1 MKMALTCPKCGK
13 MIEDS
18 NILTDQ
24 DMTYCDS
31 CGEIY
36 TISKLGNQ
44 QSDKIEDNAGHT
56 PEEGVEQLS
65 KIIAEKK
72 RLIKTQ
78 NKIISEN
85 QQLKEKHKK
94 SSRDIVVSIILGIIG
109 ITISIIIGYVKY
121 NGMKN
126 LHLIGIQDR
135 IYLESRYN
143 TLFDDY
149 ERSKNIWLVSITSI
163 RIGNWNKNTNVWISR
178 PGEPLISEKIQ
189 YLRPRIALNS
199 HINANMVFSVNIF
212 DPMGNLKKEKTSP
225 ENFTYTMNQRWINRG
240 SDQIMD
246 FPIWEPIRENDD
258 KIKYQAGKWI
268 IEIWYNNILLISENF
283 EIEP

>member
-1 MKMALTCPKCGK
+1 MALTCPKCGK